1 MPPPRPDARPL
12 PGQRAPHRLYD
23 LALSE
28 AERLQLDEARRVE
41 GFDEEVAVLRVR
53 LRRLL
58 EERPEEEMRL
68 LLQAVALLV
77 RAAAVKHRLSPAA
90 ADDLSRGLA
99 SVIAQIGDVLL
110 PEEARE
116 RDG

>member
-1 MPPPRPDARPL
+1 MPPLRPDARPK

-41 GFDEEVAVLRVR
+41 GFDEEIALLRVR
-53 LRRLL
+53 LRRLF
-58 EERPEEEMRL
+58 EERPEDDLKL
-68 LLQAVALLV
+68 LLQAVAILM

-90 ADDLSRGLA
+90 ADDLSQGLA
-99 SVIAQIGDVLL
+99 NVIAQIGDVLL

-116 RDG
+116 